1 MRKASTLVGLVGLT
15 SVALAAPA
23 FAQDA
28 TTVAPGT
35 GATPV
40 HRKLEVGLSFLPMSL
55 GRFKANYGSNYITTD
70 AQFSPGVSLSAG
82 YEVLPGLSLGVAPQ
96 RLFEVASK
104 TDPTM
109 SGTKVTQY
117 SEYDLLARISYGYEV
132 VETIRLYAEVLP
144 GYSVLTPSAGH
155 AAKGFVLA
163 MGGGCAIDVGAR
175 VFVNLGAGYQ
185 IGFQHLP
192 AGFDNG
198 YETSTRYVRFVIG
211 GGARF

>member
-1 MRKASTLVGLVGLT
+1 MRKAITLVGVVGLA

-23 FAQDA
+23 FAQEA
-28 TTVAPGT
+28 TTVAPG
-35 GATPV
+35 AAAPPV

-55 GRFKANYGSNYITTD
+55 GRFKGNYGSNYITTD

-82 YEVLPGLSLGVAPQ
+82 YEVLPGLILGIAPQ
-96 RLFEVASK
+96 RLFNVASK

-109 SGTKVTQY
+109 SGTKVTDY
-117 SEYDLLARISYGYEV
+117 NEYDLLARISYGYEL

-144 GYSVLTPSAGH
+144 GYSVLIPSAGH

-163 MGGGCAIDVGAR
+163 AGGGCAIDLGTRA
-175 VFVNLGAGYQ
+175 FVNLGAGYQ